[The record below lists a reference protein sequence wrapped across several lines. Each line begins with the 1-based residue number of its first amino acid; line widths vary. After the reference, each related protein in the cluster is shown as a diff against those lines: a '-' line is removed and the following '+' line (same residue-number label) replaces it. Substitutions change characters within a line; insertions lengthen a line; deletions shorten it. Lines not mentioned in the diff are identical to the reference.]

1 DYSSSIDVPTLKK
14 NCYEAMND
22 DLNSPI
28 LIAHLFDAVKMVNS
42 IHDNKATV
50 SEADLNELKLIF
62 HNFVFEILGLK
73 DEETG
78 AADNSEVLTQVVDL
92 LLNLRIQAKA
102 NKDWATA
109 DRIRNE
115 LNQIGFEIKDRK
127 DGFEWELKK

>member
-1 DYSSSIDVPTLKK
+1 
-14 NCYEAMND
+14 
-22 DLNSPI
+22 
-28 LIAHLFDAVKMVNS
+28 
-42 IHDNKATV
+42 IHDNKATIN
-50 SEADLNELKLIF
+50 EADLNELKLIF